1 MSFTIEREKQNR
13 MSFLDIEIIREDK
26 TFTTFVY
33 RKPIFSGV
41 YTYFDS
47 FYHLPISLI
56 RFTHSLIDACQ
67 FFLVGLNCTMN

>member
-26 TFTTFVY
+26 TFTTFFY

-47 FYHLPISLI
+47 FYHLPIS
-56 RFTHSLIDACQ
+56 
-67 FFLVGLNCTMN
+67 